1 MTKIGELT
9 EDFSSAFLKVLSRHD
24 DMTVQDFMNV
34 ISAITVAIIL
44 PTTGS
49 AEETRDIAI
58 DFFTRNINTW
68 YRVYTADERKK
79 GGAET
84 C

>member
-9 EDFSSAFLKVLSRHD
+9 EEFSSAFLNVLSRHD

-34 ISAITVAIIL
+34 ISALTVTIIL
-44 PTTGS
+44 PATGS

-58 DFFTRNINTW
+58 GLFTRNINTW
-68 YRVYTADERKK
+68 YRVYTADERRK
-79 GGAET
+79 GGAE
-84 C
+84 